1 MKRSGLGFLIAMM
14 VATGWAQVA
23 DANAIRRACLKSDR
37 QAASRSLCSCIQDAA
52 DATLNRSEQQRGA
65 RFFANP
71 QALQD
76 LRQSSSSSNSRFWK
90 NWKNFG
96 VAAKNYCN

>member
-1 MKRSGLGFLIAMM
+1 MA
-14 VATGWAQVA
+14 WAPIA
-23 DANAIRRACLKSDR
+23 DASAIRRACLNSDR
-37 QAASRSLCSCIQDAA
+37 AAASRSLCNCIQDAA
-52 DATLNRSEQQRGA
+52 DATLSRSEQRRGA
-65 RFFANP
+65 RFFADP

-76 LRQSSSSSNSRFWK
+76 LRQSSSFTSSRFWK